1 MKTMTNTN
9 INTKTNTQTNTQT
22 YVRSEKL
29 LTTRSITVIAMLSA
43 LATILMLFEIPLWF
57 APGFYKLDFSEVPVL
72 VGAFAMGP
80 MAGAVIE
87 LVKVLINLAINGTI
101 TMGVGEL
108 ANFLIGCSMVVP
120 AAIIYKSKKTR
131 KAAIQGLI
139 VGSLSMTVFGSLM
152 NAVLLLPIYT
162 LFMGTTMENLISLG
176 TIVNPSIT
184 NLVTFILL
192 AVAPFNLLKGVVVS
206 FITILLYKRLSNVI
220 KAFTK

>member
-1 MKTMTNTN
+1 MNT
-9 INTKTNTQTNTQT
+9 ITNTKTSTK
-22 YVRSEKL
+22 SEKL

-57 APGFYKLDFSEVPVL
+57 APSFYKLDFSEVPVL

-80 MAGAVIE
+80 MAGVIIE

-120 AAIIYKSKKTR
+120 AALIYKSKKSR
-131 KAAIQGLI
+131 KMAIQGL
-139 VGSLSMTVFGSLM
+139 VAGSISMTVFGSLM
-152 NAVLLLPIYT
+152 NAVLLLPVYT
-162 LFMGTTMENLISLG
+162 LFMGSSMEDLIAFGTM
-176 TIVNPSIT
+176 VNPSIT

-206 FITILLYKRLSNVI
+206 LITILLYKRLSSVI

>member
-9 INTKTNTQTNTQT
+9 INTKTNTQT
-22 YVRSEKL
+22 YARSEKL

>member
-9 INTKTNTQTNTQT
+9 INTKTNTQTNTKT
-22 YVRSEKL
+22 YARSEKL